1 MFNLPD
7 VLDLFINLMIL
18 QTLMGAFDTL
28 YHHEL
33 VVALPQQA
41 GARLELSIH
50 SARAL
55 LYALVF
61 AGLAWFEWHG
71 LLIFAVIA
79 IILTEILLTL
89 WDFVIEDR
97 SRLLPA
103 SERITHTLLAI
114 NGGATFILLA
124 IALPDWYQQPTG
136 LALVDY
142 GWRSWFLSA
151 AAVGITLSGLRDG
164 FAAWQVQRLH
174 LALKLD
180 LGRHQ
185 SLLISGGTG
194 FIGSALCRELL
205 QQGHQITLLT
215 RRPLA
220 AVMQFG
226 GRVTAIHE
234 LQQLS
239 DQQQFDAIIN
249 LAGAP
254 VVGPRWSTARKDV
267 LMSSRIDTT
276 EQLLRFVKRAEHRP
290 AVWIQASATGI
301 YGNPQDPNVSEDS
314 PAGDGFAA
322 ELCRQWEHRT
332 EPLQQLGI
340 RRVVLRF
347 GLVFGRSGGS
357 LPMMML
363 PYRFGLGAVLG
374 GGDQRVSWI
383 HIEDLLR
390 LMALAIRDPAIDGV
404 INTVA
409 PDCPSQQQFA
419 DAVAQQLQRPLLLRL
434 PATLLRRLLGEMAGL
449 FVDGPTIIPRR
460 LMESRFEY
468 RFPTLRSALMD
479 LS

>member
-1 MFNLPD
+1 MTDLPD
-7 VLDLFINLMIL
+7 TLDLFINLMIL
-18 QTLMGAFDTL
+18 QTLMGAFDTI

-33 VVALPQQA
+33 VVALPRQA
-41 GARLELSIH
+41 SARLELSIH

-71 LLIFAVIA
+71 LLIIAVIA
-79 IILTEILLTL
+79 IIVVEILLTL

-103 SERITHTLLAI
+103 SERVTHTLLAI
-114 NGGATFILLA
+114 NGGATFVLLA
-124 IALPDWYQQPTG
+124 VALPDWYQQPTG
-136 LALVDY
+136 LMMVDY
-142 GWRSWFLSA
+142 GWRSWFLTA
-151 AAVGITLSGLRDG
+151 GALGITLSGLRDG
-164 FAAWQVQRLH
+164 FAAWQVQRLQ

-180 LGRHQ
+180 LGGHQ
-185 SLLISGGTG
+185 RLLISGGTG

-205 QQGHQITLLT
+205 QQGHQLTLLT
-215 RRPLA
+215 HRPLA
-220 AVMQFG
+220 AAMQFA
-226 GRVTAIHE
+226 GRVTAVRD

-239 DQQQFDAIIN
+239 AGQQFDAVIN

-254 VVGPRWSTARKDV
+254 VVGPRWNAARKRV
-267 LMSSRIDTT
+267 LLHSRIDTT
-276 EQLLRFVKRAEHRP
+276 KQLLRFVKRAEHRP

-301 YGNPQDPNVSEDS
+301 YGNPQDPNVNEDS

-322 ELCRQWEHRT
+322 ELCRQWEHSAA
-332 EPLQQLGI
+332 PLQQLGI

-347 GLVFGRSGGS
+347 GLVFGRSGGA
-357 LPMMML
+357 LPMMMM
-363 PYRFGLGAVLG
+363 PYRFGLGAVIG
-374 GGDQRVSWI
+374 TGEQRVSWI

-390 LMALAIRDPAIDGV
+390 LMALAIRDPAVTGV
-404 INTVA
+404 INAVA

-419 DAVAQQLQRPLLLRL
+419 GAVAHQLQRPLLFRL
-434 PATLLRRLLGEMAGL
+434 PATLLQRLLGEMAGL
-449 FVDGPTIIPRR
+449 FVNGPTIVPRR
-460 LMESRFEY
+460 LIERRFEY